1 MLTEIAVADPVADLI
16 VLQPQQRHYLIP
28 IAIASVVVI
37 GVLLHFVSN
46 IFLSII
52 TALFLANIFM
62 PLVSGLRTRK
72 VPMIISILLVLAL
85 VGGLF
90 FGIAKIIG
98 VTVESIILVM
108 PKYEAKWENVLLPQ
122 IAGILGNISDGMRK
136 QAMDFNL
143 TSLVP
148 SNEMG
153 SALSSATNLVSG
165 FAIIL
170 LAMLFILAANGQF
183 KKKIGIAFPKSGSL
197 QLTQIIQN
205 IERSVRRYLVTT
217 LILNT
222 LAAVTMT
229 VVLLLFGVDLA
240 FLWGIL
246 TFLLMFIP
254 TFGGLFAIVL
264 PVLAAFLQF
273 DTVSTPIL
281 LAITVIVT
289 QLMIGSV
296 LTPRVMGSTLN
307 ISPLLIIVSII
318 FWGWVWGLL
327 GMILAVPITSTIAIV
342 FQNIPALT
350 PIAVLMSTDPG
361 KVRWY

>member
-1 MLTEIAVADPVADLI
+1 MPMEITGADPVAEII

-46 IFLSII
+46 VFLSII
-52 TALFLANIFM
+52 TALFLANIFA
-62 PLVSGLRTRK
+62 PLVSRLRMRK
-72 VPMIISILLVLAL
+72 VPMVISILLVLAL

-108 PKYEAKWENVLLPQ
+108 PKYEAKWENILLPH
-122 IAGILGNISDGMRK
+122 IAGILGNISDGMK
-136 QAMDFNL
+136 QQAMDFNPS
-143 TSLVP
+143 SLVP
-148 SNEMG
+148 SNVMG
-153 SALSSATNLVSG
+153 SALTSATNLVSG

-170 LAMLFILAANGQF
+170 LSMLFILAANGQF
-183 KKKIGIAFPKSGSL
+183 KKKIEIAFPKSGSL
-197 QLTQIIQN
+197 QLTKIIQN
-205 IERSVRRYLVTT
+205 IERSVRRYLITT

-229 VVLLLFGVDLA
+229 IVLLLFGVDLA

-254 TFGGLFAIVL
+254 TFGGLFAILL
-264 PVLAAFLQF
+264 PVLASFLQF
-273 DTVSTPIL
+273 DSTITPIL
-281 LAITVIVT
+281 IAITVIVT

-327 GMILAVPITSTIAIV
+327 GMILAVPITSTIAII
-342 FQNIPALT
+342 FQNIPPLT
-350 PIAVLMSTDPG
+350 PVAVLMSTDPG
-361 KVRWY
+361 KVRLY